1 MQRFFELQSHPEL
14 QVTQQDEYS
23 SLLGDSQPWK
33 REQMYE
39 VVQAVPGKSDNYSA
53 CVSDVVRVLTSLRT
67 APVCR
72 CCFSCCRCRC
82 SPPPPSSGPT
92 HKANSCQQRNSS
104 LSVFS
109 RTPRRARGQS
119 PEFQRNREA
128 FPASVDKLR
137 QLIEDKVHV
146 LQSPVTENHQG
157 NIGRDGLWRFV
168 VLSEEL
174 TFDLQQLQRQTE
186 QELSNI
192 QTQRRR
198 TDRTGAEEKLQPPH
212 RPSFQLC
219 SCQELQASI
228 AERSVQ
234 SEGLVFQEEALHS
247 LHNLLTQDLHRYREE
262 IQRLTRFTQRVVQQ
276 SHRSDG
282 EETFANSRGDR
293 SMQGKNETEQ
303 NSNMRTPESSPTQ
316 SPLSP
321 HQTTNG
327 EEADQ
332 AWASNLKKTST
343 SLSRSTNLR
352 RAGSVKE
359 LINKFSGPDQ
369 ISPSG
374 SPVSPGFGIG
384 RALKSASVEVLLS
397 PKSGPSTPS
406 SVGPDEGS
414 VPSITVTPPLRGTNQ
429 NEGQRGTKSSQIT
442 ARIDCPVGGS
452 AENTDSQPS
461 KTQTTE
467 SGRDSVADSGMGSE
481 SEFDSNKP
489 LDSPLEEEPSTPRAT
504 STTQN
509 PKYQLFLNNEHKTN
523 GLSGR
528 DTDGPGGSGS
538 VGENGPR
545 LARWETNRLGLNHY
559 KGSLESLASRD
570 WDTMSDRFGV
580 DSPPRVFNSPYTT
593 AASMDYN
600 PMYRMSEFKV
610 QGGLSPST
618 SEMNLYSFNSRSTSP
633 VGIPTPTLTSPRPR
647 FSAYDTLVKR
657 RAEVNNTHTQV
668 VPTHYSM
675 RSATLGAPN
684 RKDYIEELTKQLD
697 ACQK

>member
-1 MQRFFELQSHPEL
+1 MA
-14 QVTQQDEYS
+14 
-23 SLLGDSQPWK
+23 
-33 REQMYE
+33 RER
-39 VVQAVPGKSDNYSA
+39 PS
-53 CVSDVVRVLTSLRT
+53 TT
-67 APVCR
+67 TT
-72 CCFSCCRCRC
+72 
-82 SPPPPSSGPT
+82 PSSGPA

-104 LSVFS
+104 LSVFN

-146 LQSPVTENHQG
+146 LQSSVTENHQG
-157 NIGRDGLWRFV
+157 NTGRDGLWRFV

-192 QTQRRR
+192 KTQLSQIEGRRQLLTSELFNLQEKKKQTEQELRRSSSLH
-198 TDRTGAEEKLQPPH
+198 TS
-212 RPSFQLC
+212 SFQLC
-219 SCQELQASI
+219 ACRELQASI

-234 SEGLVFQEEALHS
+234 SEGLVFQEEALRS
-247 LHNLLTQDLHRYREE
+247 LRNLLTQDLHRYREE

-282 EETFANSRGDR
+282 EETFANSLGDH

-303 NSNMRTPESSPTQ
+303 NSNMRTPESSPTK

-343 SLSRSTNLR
+343 SLSRSTNLHR
-352 RAGSVKE
+352 TGSVKD

-369 ISPSG
+369 VSPSG

-429 NEGQRGTKSSQIT
+429 NEAQRGTKSSQIT

-467 SGRDSVADSGMGSE
+467 SGRDSVADSGMGSVR
-481 SEFDSNKP
+481 KKKQ
-489 LDSPLEEEPSTPRAT
+489 T
-504 STTQN
+504 
-509 PKYQLFLNNEHKTN
+509 H
-523 GLSGR
+523 
-528 DTDGPGGSGS
+528 
-538 VGENGPR
+538 
-545 LARWETNRLGLNHY
+545 
-559 KGSLESLASRD
+559 
-570 WDTMSDRFGV
+570 DR
-580 DSPPRVFNSPYTT
+580 P
-593 AASMDYN
+593 
-600 PMYRMSEFKV
+600 
-610 QGGLSPST
+610 
-618 SEMNLYSFNSRSTSP
+618 
-633 VGIPTPTLTSPRPR
+633 I
-647 FSAYDTLVKR
+647 
-657 RAEVNNTHTQV
+657 
-668 VPTHYSM
+668 
-675 RSATLGAPN
+675 
-684 RKDYIEELTKQLD
+684 
-697 ACQK
+697 